1 MAGQRALLV
10 PPRVRGLPHRRR
22 RRDPPRA
29 HDRLEPAR
37 VDPGR
42 PLDPAPPPRA
52 HHGVAPLLH
61 RRLRDLRRR
70 RALPPPP
77 GCLLS
82 DRGGHDAPRA
92 RYESPPGARPA
103 PRLAAEPRDVWR
115 ESVRGGRRVEAVRAI
130 DFAVAPNEFAA
141 ILGPSGC
148 GKSTLLNM
156 VAGFDRP
163 TRGQVWAN
171 GAPVEG
177 PDPSRAVVFQEPA
190 LFPWYTVLDNIT
202 FGPKTRR
209 VPPEVYRPRVDALLA
224 QVGLEGFASH
234 YPAELSGG
242 MKQRVGIA
250 RVLVM
255 EPEVLLMDEPFGSL
269 DAQTR
274 LVMQELLLD
283 VWERRHQT
291 VLFVTHDV
299 EEALLLADS
308 VSVMTARPGRIKK
321 RITVELPRPRAL
333 DLTTSPLFNELKRE
347 VLALI
352 REERLRAAAE

>member
-1 MAGQRALLV
+1 
-10 PPRVRGLPHRRR
+10 
-22 RRDPPRA
+22 
-29 HDRLEPAR
+29 
-37 VDPGR
+37 
-42 PLDPAPPPRA
+42 
-52 HHGVAPLLH
+52 
-61 RRLRDLRRR
+61 
-70 RALPPPP
+70 
-77 GCLLS
+77 
-82 DRGGHDAPRA
+82 
-92 RYESPPGARPA
+92 
-103 PRLAAEPRDVWR
+103 
-115 ESVRGGRRVEAVRAI
+115 
-130 DFAVAPNEFAA
+130 
-141 ILGPSGC
+141 
-148 GKSTLLNM
+148 
-156 VAGFDRP
+156 
-163 TRGQVWAN
+163 
-171 GAPVEG
+171 
-177 PDPSRAVVFQEPA
+177 
-190 LFPWYTVLDNIT
+190 
-202 FGPKTRR
+202 
-209 VPPEVYRPRVDALLA
+209 
-224 QVGLEGFASH
+224 
-234 YPAELSGG
+234 
-242 MKQRVGIA
+242 VGIA

>member
-1 MAGQRALLV
+1 MAER
-10 PPRVRGLPHRRR
+10 
-22 RRDPPRA
+22 PRA
-29 HDRLEPAR
+29 
-37 VDPGR
+37 
-42 PLDPAPPPRA
+42 
-52 HHGVAPLLH
+52 
-61 RRLRDLRRR
+61 
-70 RALPPPP
+70 
-77 GCLLS
+77 
-82 DRGGHDAPRA
+82 
-92 RYESPPGARPA
+92 A
-103 PRLAAEPRDVWR
+103 PRLAAELRDVWKEFVKR
-115 ESVRGGRRVEAVRAI
+115 GRRVEAAPAI
-130 DFAVAPNEFAA
+130 GFAVAPHEFAA

-156 VAGFDRP
+156 VGGCDRP
-163 TRGQVWAN
+163 TRGQVWPN
-171 GAPVEG
+171 CAPLEG

-250 RVLVM
+250 RVLIM
-255 EPEVLLMDEPFGSL
+255 EPEILLMDEPFGSL

-274 LVMQELLLD
+274 SVMHELLLS
-283 VWERRHQT
+283 VWERHHQT

-308 VSVMTARPGRIKK
+308 VCVMTARPGRIKK
-321 RITVELPRPRAL
+321 RLAVGLPRPRPIEV
-333 DLTTSPLFNELKRE
+333 TTTPEFNALKRE

-352 REERLRAAAE
+352 RDETARAATEA